1 MRIVPSKR
9 SIHDLQS
16 LRAARVH
23 LSKPPST
30 LPFSFSFISE
40 HQASA
45 SHAVFTMSKDAQLSE
60 ADGRSAAE
68 ARDAHTAHLDVAGA
82 LGAHLPPLNERDD
95 HLDPSQ
101 EFSPDIF
108 LLSRAPGQ
116 TLSRISSEL
125 HSFESQLREQL
136 ESVVDRDFRKF
147 VDLGTSL
154 KAEAPRIAR
163 LAWHKENADDAV
175 GPVAGTL
182 GLNSVRGRVEEVRDD
197 LRAAERQLE
206 DVVLQRHLAAQSKA
220 QLTLLLNFEECLQ
233 RLEQLLGLTSHHH
246 HQHHRHHDHHHK
258 ESYRAAAA
266 SPLHPAQARPSL
278 RSPTDVGPF
287 RAHNPARWIALDG
300 GSDSDEHGTISADE
314 DFYHSPDT
322 DDEPQSDEGAI
333 EHQSPYSSPPMA
345 KRRISSAHKARR
357 RSSGL
362 TRRSSAGADAA
373 LSSGVEESSAS
384 TTADL
389 PARVARASA
398 EYSALLFHKRE
409 ALTLGLSRFI
419 DAHCQRT
426 ACVEERLRVDLEMLI
441 ELLTRYDGGSLLL
454 HYGARVGRSQ
464 QAEKDAAELERFTHV
479 TKMAEPD
486 SQYWSLRKQEQQR
499 WLQLA
504 VSTWQLLPE
513 NEWKDSAPHQRQDNS
528 SDPSALDGVRGVAEV
543 IRECL
548 VRPWAENVINSNSLS
563 LSNLEVS
570 NLRTPVTPA
579 GFDGK
584 QGSAAVRSEE
594 ASSKPLL
601 QPEAISEATV
611 PLLVLYNQI
620 LAFAQTVAPIADV
633 AERAPRH
640 QAKASAPALSVPTVN
655 LSLLNGAHHAA
666 GANVPKHLGPCNV
679 FAKSL
684 WVEVGNRLMDE
695 LGGQL
700 FFVGRPDVFHQNFT
714 LTSEF
719 LASLL
724 MLAPSP
730 QAANAVRDHPT
741 YTTFK
746 KRWQLSVYFQIR
758 YREIVSKLEPKLAVA
773 ADTARTG
780 NISITLPLM
789 VSTEATVEAFVAPWA
804 KHIRLN
810 ELAARQWRL
819 SLQIVSRYKSW
830 LYAELPEELHKHATS
845 RPAPLSTHSRLN
857 SGQEERPASPMRSV
871 QPSRTGTPAN
881 VESEAATAADDA
893 ALRTLTIFAAD
904 TLWLQRE
911 LSDAFDT
918 RIVPVIVSLSDGSS
932 ASELVK
938 AMRHTLQEACSYQG
952 QSVASLS
959 QRIVSVLKTRCGEP
973 LRLVR
978 SMGTQYR
985 GSSAPTSSPSSA
997 QGLEPSYFVPQAL
1010 RPLKMYLGKGE
1021 RAGDTN
1027 SSLALARHLDT
1038 ETRSSWAQKVVDD
1051 IVERYTSSLQAMN
1064 RNYESLRRLKRGNQS
1079 LGLGSIFGRSGVNN
1093 SDGVALASDPEAE
1106 RMRAQMR
1113 ADVEALRSEIG
1124 ALQEVDT
1131 FVKLDGEAWD
1141 RLKAAADGSTEDA

>member
-1 MRIVPSKR
+1 
-9 SIHDLQS
+9 
-16 LRAARVH
+16 
-23 LSKPPST
+23 
-30 LPFSFSFISE
+30 
-40 HQASA
+40 
-45 SHAVFTMSKDAQLSE
+45 MSKDAQLSQ
-60 ADGRSAAE
+60 AAGRSAAE
-68 ARDAHTAHLDVAGA
+68 ARDAHTAPMDVAGA
-82 LGAHLPPLNERDD
+82 LGAHLPPLNEAHD

-125 HSFESQLREQL
+125 QSFESQLRAQL

-163 LAWHKENADDAV
+163 LAWHKENADDDV
-175 GPVAGTL
+175 GPIAGTL

-206 DVVLQRHLAAQSKA
+206 DVVLQRQMAAESKA

-246 HQHHRHHDHHHK
+246 HQHHRHHDHHHHK
-258 ESYRAAAA
+258 VPDHGATA
-266 SPLHPAQARPSL
+266 SPLHQAQARPSL
-278 RSPTDVGPF
+278 RSPIDAGPL
-287 RAHNPARWIALDG
+287 RAHNPSRWTALDDA
-300 GSDSDEHGTISADE
+300 SDWDEHGTISADE
-314 DFYHSPDT
+314 DFYQSPDT
-322 DDEPQSDEGAI
+322 DDELQSDEGAI
-333 EHQSPYSSPPMA
+333 QHQSPSSSPRMA
-345 KRRISSAHKARR
+345 KRSISSARKARR

-373 LSSGVEESSAS
+373 LTSGVEESSAG

-389 PARVARASA
+389 PARVARASS
-398 EYSALLFHKRE
+398 EFSALLFHKRE
-409 ALTLGLSRFI
+409 ALTRGLSRFI

-426 ACVEERLRVDLEMLI
+426 ACVEERLRVDLKTLI

-454 HYGARVGRSQ
+454 HYSARAGRSP

-479 TKMAEPD
+479 TKMAELD

-513 NEWKDSAPHQRQDNS
+513 HEGKDGAPHQRQENS

-543 IRECL
+543 VRECL

-563 LSNLEVS
+563 LSSLEVS
-570 NLRTPVTPA
+570 NLRTPVTPS
-579 GFDGK
+579 GFDGE
-584 QGSAAVRSEE
+584 QASAAVHSEE

-601 QPEAISEATV
+601 QPEATREANL
-611 PLLVLYNQI
+611 PLLVLYNEI
-620 LAFAQTVAPIADV
+620 LAFAKTVAHIADIV
-633 AERAPRH
+633 ERAPRH
-640 QAKASAPALSVPTVN
+640 QAKAFAPALSVPTVN
-655 LSLLNGAHHAA
+655 LSLLHGAHHAV
-666 GANVPKHLGPCNV
+666 GADVPKHNGPCDV

-684 WVEVGNRLMDE
+684 WVEVGNRLMEE

-700 FFVGRPDVFHQNFT
+700 FFVGRPDVFHQNFS

-724 MLAPSP
+724 MLAPSAR
-730 QAANAVRDHPT
+730 AANAVRDHPT

-804 KHIRLN
+804 KHIRLD

-819 SLQIVSRYKSW
+819 SLQVVSRYKSW
-830 LYAELPEELHKHATS
+830 LNAELPEELPKQAAS
-845 RPAPLSTHSRLN
+845 RSTPLSAHSHLN

-881 VESEAATAADDA
+881 AESEAAIAADDA
-893 ALRTLTIFAAD
+893 ALRTLTIITAD

-911 LSDAFDT
+911 LFDAFDT

-932 ASELVK
+932 ALELVK
-938 AMRHTLQEACSYQG
+938 AMRQTLQEACSYQG

-959 QRIVSVLKTRCGEP
+959 HRIVSVLKTRCGEP

-997 QGLEPSYFVPQAL
+997 KGLEPSYFVPQAL
-1010 RPLKMYLGKGE
+1010 RPLKTYLGKGE
-1021 RAGDTN
+1021 RVGDTN
-1027 SSLALARHLDT
+1027 SSVALARHLDT
-1038 ETRSSWAQKVVDD
+1038 ETRSSWAQNVVDD

-1093 SDGVALASDPEAE
+1093 SDGVASASDPEAE

-1131 FVKLDGEAWD
+1131 FVKLDGEAWV
-1141 RLKAAADGSTEDA
+1141 RLKAAADGATEEA